1 MSRSV
6 VMANWDDVPHLSRAD
21 KDELYAAIPPY
32 QRGARAGGIPQ
43 LGSGAIYP
51 LPENEITVDDFPI
64 PKHWPATYSMDVGWN
79 KTAALWQAWD
89 RDEDIVYLWSEYY
102 AGNAK
107 PDIHSVAIKTR
118 GESMSGVI
126 DPSANGRSQID
137 GERILQIYKAL
148 GLRLSKA
155 DNSVEAGIYAVW
167 MRLSNQRLKVFKS
180 LQNWLTEYRIYRR
193 DENGKVVKENDH
205 LMDCTRYGIMSGL
218 NLCDGWD
225 WS

>member
-89 RDEDIVYLWSEYY
+89 RDEDTWEPEWNVGTEI
-102 AGNAK
+102 
-107 PDIHSVAIKTR
+107 IKNWR
-118 GESMSGVI
+118 MPVLAEGKKKMKVGVVDVDSG
-126 DPSANGRSQID
+126 A
-137 GERILQIYKAL
+137 E
-148 GLRLSKA
+148 
-155 DNSVEAGIYAVW
+155 
-167 MRLSNQRLKVFKS
+167 
-180 LQNWLTEYRIYRR
+180 
-193 DENGKVVKENDH
+193 
-205 LMDCTRYGIMSGL
+205 
-218 NLCDGWD
+218 
-225 WS
+225 